1 MVNWLDWVAL
11 GVIALAALSG
21 FRRGLV
27 AGALSLGGLVG
38 GAIVGARL
46 APALVGDGSRWIPI
60 VTLGGA
66 ILGSSLGRMLGGT
79 VGSWA
84 RGSLSV
90 VPPLRWLDTLGGVAL
105 GVLTGLAG
113 VWVLGTVLLYLPGED
128 ELRRV
133 AQESSIVSTLTD
145 AVPAERVMDALGR
158 IDPFLTIVGPSAG
171 VDDPDPAVLG
181 DPDVRAA
188 SASVVRVRG
197 IACGV
202 GVQGS
207 GWIAAPGL
215 VVTNAHVVAGV
226 DRPLVDRRAGRAL
239 RGSVVAFDPH
249 NDVAVIR
256 VQGLTGRALRLADA
270 ESGAPAAALG
280 FPGDGPFEARPARIG
295 RSATTPSRD
304 AYGRVLLAREIVAFR
319 GEVEGGSSGGP
330 VVDGDGRV
338 ATTVFARRRA
348 SEDGFGVPNEHVR
361 AALASVGEPLATE
374 CVER

>member
-1 MVNWLDWVAL
+1 MNWLDWVAL
-11 GVIALAALSG
+11 AVVALAAASG
-21 FRRGLV
+21 LRRGLV

-84 RGSLSV
+84 RGSLAV
-90 VPPLRWLDTLGGVAL
+90 VPPLRWLDSLGGLAL

-128 ELRRV
+128 ELRRIT
-133 AQESSIVSTLTD
+133 QESSIVSTLTD
-145 AVPAERVMDALGR
+145 ALPAETVMDALGR

-171 VDDPDPAVLG
+171 VDDPDPAITQ

-188 SASVVRVRG
+188 RASVVRVRG

-207 GWIAAPGL
+207 GWVAAPGL

-226 DRPLVDRRAGRAL
+226 GRPLVDRHGGRAL
-239 RGSVVAFDPH
+239 RGSVVAFDAG
-249 NDVAVIR
+249 NDIAVIR
-256 VQGLTGRALRLADA
+256 VPGLTGPALRLGPVA
-270 ESGAPAAALG
+270 SGAPAAALG
-280 FPGDGPFEARPARIG
+280 FPGDGPYQARPARIG

-304 AYGRVLLAREIVAFR
+304 AYGRVQLAREIVAFR
-319 GEVEGGSSGGP
+319 GAVEGGSSGGP
-330 VVDGDGRV
+330 VVDGSGRV

-348 SEDGFGVPNEHVR
+348 SEDGYGVPNQHVR
-361 AALASVGEPLATE
+361 AALASAGAPLSTD